1 MDTFAALALATD
13 PADPEENLKRKPEKP
28 DGPLI
33 SIDMWKMIIV
43 QSIYQITVALVL
55 HFAGA
60 RILGYNATDT
70 YQRIQNEDRLK
81 TLVFNQFVFCQI
93 FNSINARR
101 LDRGLNVFRGL
112 FKNYWFCAIFLVMV
126 GGQALIV
133 NVGGTA
139 FQVTRINGQLW
150 AISIIIGLISL
161 PIGAFV
167 RLLPTAPF
175 ERFAIRHLGF
185 ADPNNPKPATK
196 STGPKKSLFNLY
208 GLLKF
213 GKGSDNDAITDEK
226 GGKVGAP
233 LLQDQLDLY
242 TRLRS
247 GRMGSSA
254 IARQRNKRKPW
265 EQKNVYPTTIMTM
278 VPSMV
283 LATVGAGSGFRP
295 GGAMDPH
302 APANN
307 AQHQQNQNQ
316 SQNQQY
322 LQPSSAAARST

>member
-55 HFAGA
+55 HFAGHS
-60 RILGYNATDT
+60 ILGYQDTDT
-70 YQRIQNEDRLK
+70 YTRIQNEDKLK

-101 LDRGLNVFRGL
+101 LDRGLNIFRGL
-112 FKNYWFCAIFLVMV
+112 FKNYWFLLIFLIMV

-139 FQVTRINGQLW
+139 FQVTRIGGNLW
-150 AISIIIGLISL
+150 AISIIIGLISI

-175 ERFAIRHLGF
+175 ERFAIKYLAF
-185 ADPNNPKPATK
+185 PDPNNPKPPSK
-196 STGPKKSLFNLY
+196 STGTPRKLTNLY
-208 GLLKF
+208 GLL
-213 GKGSDNDAITDEK
+213 GSGSSDTDSINEK
-226 GGKVGAP
+226 GEKHGAT
-233 LLQDQLDLY
+233 LLQDQLSLY

-254 IARQRNKRKPW
+254 IARQRNRRKPW

-283 LATVGAGSGFRP
+283 LATVGGGGGFRP
-295 GGAMDPH
+295 GGPMDP
-302 APANN
+302 N
-307 AQHQQNQNQ
+307 ASTNTQ
-316 SQNQQY
+316 SQSQTQQY
-322 LQPSSAAARST
+322 LTPSAAAGRPN

>member
-13 PADPEENLKRKPEKP
+13 PADPEENLKRKPERP

-55 HFAGA
+55 HFAGNS
-60 RILGYNATDT
+60 ILGYNATDE

-101 LDRGLNVFRGL
+101 LDRGLNIFRGL
-112 FKNYWFCAIFLVMV
+112 FKNYWFMIIFLIMV

-139 FQVTRINGQLW
+139 FQVTRINGNLW
-150 AISIIIGLISL
+150 AISIIIGLVSL

-167 RLLPTAPF
+167 RLIPTRPI
-175 ERFAIRHLGF
+175 ERFAIRYLAF
-185 ADPNNPKPATK
+185 PDPDNPKPASK
-196 STGPKKSLFNLY
+196 SSGPKRSLFNLY
-208 GLLKF
+208 GLL
-213 GKGSDNDAITDEK
+213 GRGHDDDSVTDEK
-226 GGKVGAP
+226 GEKHGAT
-233 LLQDQLDLY
+233 LLQDQLSLY

-254 IARQRNKRKPW
+254 IARQRRRVKPW

-283 LATVGAGSGFRP
+283 LATVGGGSGFRP
-295 GGAMDPH
+295 GGAMDPN
-302 APANN
+302 AGSN
-307 AQHQQNQNQ
+307 AQTQGQTH
-316 SQNQQY
+316 QQY
-322 LQPSSAAARST
+322 LDPSAAARSS